1 MQAAVLNIDNTG
13 EKPKIS
19 LGIKQL
25 SSDPWDRIPYDF
37 PIGKISDVKILKLTD
52 FGAFAELVPGVEGLI
67 HISEISE
74 ERVDDPRTEL
84 EPGQVVRAEVIQL
97 DSQER
102 KIGLSIK
109 SAKRQ
114 DDLADAQGLVDA
126 SAAVRPSAT
135 CSLGSSPTRPRKTE
149 HLSRRC
155 LAGLPSPAGLRHFG
169 PAAPSGGDRP
179 CAPRH
184 LRGKSLSCRAQRTAT
199 RPSRVPQTPVGC
211 AFAWW

>member
-1 MQAAVLNIDNTG
+1 M
-13 EKPKIS
+13 
-19 LGIKQL
+19 
-25 SSDPWDRIPYDF
+25 
-37 PIGKISDVKILKLTD
+37 
-52 FGAFAELVPGVEGLI
+52 EGLI

-126 SAAVRPSAT
+126 SAAGAT
-135 CSLGSSPTRPRKTE
+135 LGD
-149 HLSRRC
+149 L
-155 LAGLPSPAGLRHFG
+155 LAGKLA
-169 PAAPSGGDRP
+169 D
-179 CAPRH
+179 
-184 LRGKSLSCRAQRTAT
+184 AT
-199 RPSRVPQTPVGC
+199 KED
-211 AFAWW
+211 